1 MKRTFELNGR
11 IFYTMMDMARE
22 LGVARIYPKDF
33 AKYGIK
39 ELDGVTVDKVA
50 ISDVKVDKTD
60 SPDVKVDTAVKPKTV
75 KSTKVVKTDKSAKVD
90 TLQDYAIFLRR
101 KTLDEL
107 VALCK
112 AEGVDTCDSISF
124 EPIRKM
130 HLVMNLKEKKFPGER
145 LETRKPTAFRKIH
158 FDVLYTTAENMN
170 LEYRKSDNE
179 AITRMWLTKAL
190 VEAGVHPEDLIPS
203 EEGSVESKDG
213 VK

>member
-39 ELDGVTVDKVA
+39 EVDGVTVKKAEALDIKPDDVSSTTVVDKV
-50 ISDVKVDKTD
+50 ITKTNVIVNVKNIVI
-60 SPDVKVDTAVKPKTV
+60 
-75 KSTKVVKTDKSAKVD
+75 D
-90 TLQDYAIFLRR
+90 TLQDYAAFLKG

-107 VALCK
+107 ISLCK
-112 AEGVDTCDSISF
+112 ADGVDTCDSISF

-145 LETRKPTAFRKIH
+145 LDTKKPTDFRKVP
-158 FDVLYTTAENMN
+158 FDILKSTADSMK
-170 LEYRKSDNE
+170 LEYRNSGND
-179 AITRMWLTKAL
+179 AITRMWVTKAL
-190 VEAGVHPEDLIPS
+190 VEAGVNPNDLIK
-203 EEGSVESKDG
+203 KDG
-213 VK
+213 DDQ